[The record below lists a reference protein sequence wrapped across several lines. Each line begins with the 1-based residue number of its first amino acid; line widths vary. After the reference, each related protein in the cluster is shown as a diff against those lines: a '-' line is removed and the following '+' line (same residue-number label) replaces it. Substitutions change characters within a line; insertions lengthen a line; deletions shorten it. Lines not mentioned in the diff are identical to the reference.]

1 MLESTERNEI
11 LTTNGQGLDLILK
24 GSELYAEIN
33 TIYDEFEPWLAIEIN
48 GEIVSRFA
56 PVKGPSRI
64 CLYKGTSCDTETRV
78 KLYRETQA
86 MFSDKENAVI
96 IKKLLTDGEIKD
108 YDSYDCFFEFVGD
121 SITSGEGTYGA
132 VTDNEW
138 VPYVMSFSRAYPN
151 LVSRKFNARCLVISQ
166 GGWGVY
172 AAWDKNKD
180 NVIPRIYDR
189 FHNMVKTA
197 ESTKAVII
205 NLGTNDANSLPGE
218 TDDFTKAVVSFLKK
232 VRERNLKA
240 RIIWAYGMAGYEA
253 EEAIKA
259 GIKTYKAESGDERVE
274 YLRLPEVTEM
284 TMGSRSHPGAKCHL
298 EAAEVLINYLGK
310 CHEI

>member
-1 MLESTERNEI
+1 
-11 LTTNGQGLDLILK
+11 
-24 GSELYAEIN
+24 
-33 TIYDEFEPWLAIEIN
+33 
-48 GEIVSRFA
+48 
-56 PVKGPSRI
+56 
-64 CLYKGTSCDTETRV
+64 RV

-121 SITSGEGTYGA
+121 SITSGEGTYGT

-166 GGWGVY
+166 GGWWVY

-253 EEAIKA
+253 EDAIKA
-259 GIKTYKAESGDERVE
+259 AIKTYKAESGDERVE

>member
-24 GSELYAEIN
+24 GSELYVEIN

-96 IKKLLTDGEIKD
+96 IKRLLTDGEIKD

-166 GGWGVY
+166 G
-172 AAWDKNKD
+172 
-180 NVIPRIYDR
+180 
-189 FHNMVKTA
+189 
-197 ESTKAVII
+197 
-205 NLGTNDANSLPGE
+205 
-218 TDDFTKAVVSFLKK
+218 
-232 VRERNLKA
+232 
-240 RIIWAYGMAGYEA
+240 
-253 EEAIKA
+253 
-259 GIKTYKAESGDERVE
+259 
-274 YLRLPEVTEM
+274 
-284 TMGSRSHPGAKCHL
+284 
-298 EAAEVLINYLGK
+298 
-310 CHEI
+310 

>member
-253 EEAIKA
+253 EDAIKA